1 VAHAEGSFI
10 QKEKKIMTDPPGM
23 VVGVFEHFGDV
34 LFSLWNY
41 TDAEIEVNVGAEAV
55 SPTEPLNDFFQ
66 GTNIVVPS
74 NATRSFGG
82 HVDLGMPT
90 YYPRWLP
97 VGVYNLKVQPN
108 TDGIWYEVATGIE
121 VSAPPPVV
129 RGGNPVFSRRAP
141 SSAEALN
148 SVSGGVGMLTTPAIV
163 LVSLRVGRLTP
174 DP

>member
-1 VAHAEGSFI
+1 
-10 QKEKKIMTDPPGM
+10 MTDPPGM
-23 VVGVFEHFGDV
+23 VVGVSAHFGDV

-55 SPTEPLNDFFQ
+55 PPTEPLDNFFQ

-74 NATRSFGG
+74 NASRSNGG

-90 YYPRWLP
+90 YYPYWLP

-108 TDGIWYEVATGIE
+108 TDGTWYQVATGIE
-121 VSAPPPVV
+121 VSAPQPVV
-129 RGGNPVFSRRAP
+129 GGGNPVFARRAP

-148 SVSGGVGMLTTPAIV
+148 GLSGAVGMLTTPAIV
-163 LVSLRVGRLTP
+163 CW
-174 DP
+174 